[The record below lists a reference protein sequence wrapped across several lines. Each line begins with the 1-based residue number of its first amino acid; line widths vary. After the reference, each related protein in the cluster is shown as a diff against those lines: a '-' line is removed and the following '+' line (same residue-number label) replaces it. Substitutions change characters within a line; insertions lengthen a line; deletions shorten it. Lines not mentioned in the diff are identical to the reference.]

1 MVIKTSFLIACFPLK
16 FLFKEKLMKKKNLYT
31 VLITM
36 LVLSFVLTA
45 CPGGAPPTPAET
57 TTQVQQAVAPTPPPA
72 PTPVVQRSDIILDGA
87 QSYTVVSGDTLSSI
101 SRRFY
106 NNDDYFPII
115 MLGSSGVVSDPDKI
129 EPGTRLTIP
138 NLRRNLDD
146 SGAKARIKSYFG
158 EVASIYDRRDR
169 SFYAGDLRRLANSL

>member
-1 MVIKTSFLIACFPLK
+1 
-16 FLFKEKLMKKKNLYT
+16 MKKKNLYT

-36 LVLSFVLTA
+36 LVLSVLLVS
-45 CPGGAPPTPAET
+45 CIGGIQPQPTT
-57 TTQVQQAVAPTPPPA
+57 TETQVQQTTVTTPPP
-72 PTPVVQRSDIILDGA
+72 PTTPTVTQRSDIILDGA
-87 QSYTVVSGDTLSSI
+87 QSYTVVAGDTLSSI
-101 SRRFY
+101 SQRFY

-169 SFYAGDLRRLANSL
+169 SFYAGELRRFANAL